1 MIAVVTGASAGVG
14 RATAREFAAR
24 GCDVAIVARN
34 AARLEAAAAELRQR
48 GVHALPVVADVADA
62 DAMEAAAQRV
72 EQELGPIDIWV
83 NNAMATIFA
92 PFDRITA
99 AEFRRGTETTYLG
112 QVHGTMAALR
122 RMRQRDRG
130 TIVNIGSALAY
141 RAIPLQSVYCGAKY
155 AVRGF
160 TDSLRTELLHDGCA
174 VRLVMVHLP
183 AVNTPQFD
191 WALNKTGKRPQPV
204 PPIFQ
209 PEVPARAIVDAAF
222 DPRHRE
228 VWVGLPTWKAI
239 VANKLAPGLLDRY
252 LAKTGYSGQL
262 TDEPLPADAP
272 VNLFDTAD
280 GDYGAHGRF
289 DDRARAVSY
298 QVEASRH
305 RGAIALGVIG
315 CCAGLAALFT
325 RLR

>member
-1 MIAVVTGASAGVG
+1 MLAVITGASAGVG
-14 RATAREFAAR
+14 RATARQFAAR
-24 GCDVAIVARN
+24 GYDVAIIARN
-34 AARLEAAAAELRQR
+34 EARLAAAAAELRGT
-48 GVHALPVVADVADA
+48 GVRALPIAADVADA
-62 DAMEAAAQRV
+62 GAVEAAAERIDA
-72 EQELGPIDIWV
+72 ELGPIDIWV

-92 PFDRITA
+92 PFDRVSPE
-99 AEFRRGTETTYLG
+99 EFRRGTEVTYLG

-122 RMRQRDRG
+122 RMRKRDRG

-160 TDSLRTELLHDGCA
+160 TDSLRTELLHDKSR

-191 WALNKTGKRPQPV
+191 WALNKTGKRAQPV

-209 PEVPARAIVDAAF
+209 PEVPARVIVDAALTP
-222 DPRHRE
+222 PRRE

-262 TDEPLPADAP
+262 TEEIPPADAP
-272 VNLFDTAD
+272 ANLFASPE

-289 DDRARAVSY
+289 DDRAHAISY
-298 QVEASRH
+298 QAEASRH
-305 RGAIALGVIG
+305 RGAIALGVIAV
-315 CCAGLAALFT
+315 CAGLAALLG
-325 RLR
+325 RVR